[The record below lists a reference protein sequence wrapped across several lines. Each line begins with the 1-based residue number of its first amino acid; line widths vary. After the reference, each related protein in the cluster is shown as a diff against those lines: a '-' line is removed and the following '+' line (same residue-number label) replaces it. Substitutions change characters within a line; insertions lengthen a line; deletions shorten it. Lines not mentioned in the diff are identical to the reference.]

1 MANASYQMLY
11 LGKLTE
17 MDTNESNNTAEQAG
31 VNAAL
36 GGKTFGSTGDP
47 LFASSTQVRLN
58 DLRGNDDVIKFDHQQ
73 KSAYP
78 KDTVTHNVDGVSRTL
93 QADIALIVKNVS
105 VVQAIGGGQFR
116 TISVQVRFFQD
127 VDGHTFMMPPISKG
141 AGTGEYQLTEFP
153 IVSISFPP
161 KPKFDGEFS
170 GISTDRDVLPF
181 RDGFV
186 DGTDGNDYIG
196 PGYIDGDGDRV
207 DANDAIL
214 PGTSGDEDVIRAFEG
229 DDTVYAGAGNDTVY
243 GGEGNDY
250 IDGGDGDDLLYG
262 DEGDDTLIGGK
273 GDDTLVGGTGDDSLE
288 GGDGDDSLVG
298 ETGDDTLR
306 GGEGDDTLIGGTPSQ
321 DVVNDGNDLLDG
333 GAGDDLLIGGSGN
346 DTLYGGVG
354 DDTLDGGDGDDKL
367 YGGAGND
374 LLDGGKGNDF
384 LDGGEGKD
392 TLTGGD
398 GFDTFVAGDGV
409 LIKDF
414 NVATGGNIED
424 GDLVLGTGQDN
435 NDFVD
440 LSRWYNEETLAEWNA
455 ANSDNTYGNPLG
467 WLRADQEDGVLN
479 VIGDMRIQNGGNA
492 VEGKDL
498 TWDNTNV
505 VCFGADALI
514 MADGDEVAAGDL
526 RVGDLVETR
535 DDGLQAIR
543 WIGKRHLDADTLAAY
558 PNLRPIRIRAGAL
571 GDGLP
576 DSDLIVSPQHRI
588 LVRSRIAM
596 KMFGAAEVLVAAKQ
610 LVQLDGIDIATDLDS
625 VTYVH
630 FLFDRHQIVL
640 SNGAETES
648 MFTGEEALRSVGP
661 QALAEIMAIFPELA
675 QNHAEAV
682 SARMLVSGRM
692 GRKLAVRHAQ
702 NAKPLLM

>member
-1 MANASYQMLY
+1 MASTEYQALY
-11 LGKLTE
+11 LGNATR
-17 MDTNESNNTAEQAG
+17 MDTFNNSSDDGFVSQPA
-31 VNAAL
+31 VNSVL
-36 GGKTFGSTGDP
+36 GGKTIGTQGDP
-47 LFASSTQVRLN
+47 LFAQSTNLSLN
-58 DLRGNDDVIKFDHQQ
+58 DNNGGNGVSFNHGNGSPRDNITYTRAGQNYTSEADAGVVVTGVTVVQELGGGETQTITITARVLQMMNGDIFLLAPLSGGNDNGQD
-73 KSAYP
+73 AL
-78 KDTVTHNVDGVSRTL
+78 VSHPIRS
-93 QADIALIVKNVS
+93 IA
-105 VVQAIGGGQFR
+105 
-116 TISVQVRFFQD
+116 
-127 VDGHTFMMPPISKG
+127 
-141 AGTGEYQLTEFP
+141 
-153 IVSISFPP
+153 
-161 KPKFDGEFS
+161 FS
-170 GISTDRDVLPF
+170 GNPNFLTNFSQVSTDRVPLLF

-186 DGTDGNDYIG
+186 DGTSDDDLMG
-196 PGYIDGDGDRV
+196 PGYVDARGDRIDSD
-207 DANDAIL
+207 DALL
-214 PGTSGDEDVIRAFEG
+214 PNHSGDMDHIR
-229 DDTVYAGAGNDTVY
+229 AGAGNDTVY
-243 GGEGNDY
+243 AGHDADTVEGGAGDDLIYGHGPEDVVGPDDDAADVLYGGSGNDTIY
-250 IDGGDGDDLLYG
+250 GQGGDDKLYGDSGNDVLYGGTGNDFLNGGTGNDTLFGEDGNDTLKGGDGDDRLY
-262 DEGDDTLIGGK
+262 
-273 GDDTLVGGTGDDSLE
+273 
-288 GGDGDDSLVG
+288 
-298 ETGDDTLR
+298 
-306 GGEGDDTLIGGTPSQ
+306 
-321 DVVNDGNDLLDG
+321 G
-333 GAGDDLLIGGSGN
+333 GAGDDLLEGGK
-346 DTLYGGVG
+346 G
-354 DDTLDGGDGDDKL
+354 DDFLDGGDG
-367 YGGAGND
+367 N
-374 LLDGGKGNDF
+374 
-384 LDGGEGKD
+384 D

-409 LIKDF
+409 LITDF
-414 NVATGGNIED
+414 NSATGGSFKD

-440 LSRWYNEETLAEWNA
+440 LSKWYNAQTLAEWNA
-455 ANSDNTYGNPLG
+455 ANPGNTFGNPLG

-479 VIGDMRIQNGGNA
+479 VIGDMRIKDDLGA
-492 VEGKDL
+492 VDPLDL

-526 RVGDLVETR
+526 QVGDLVETR

-576 DSDLIVSPQHRI
+576 HSDLIVSPQHRI

-661 QALAEIMAIFPELA
+661 QAMAEIMAIFPELA

>member
-1 MANASYQMLY
+1 MASTEYQSLY
-11 LGKLTE
+11 LGNATR
-17 MDTNESNNTAEQAG
+17 MDTFNNSSDDGIVGQPA
-31 VNAAL
+31 VNSVL
-36 GGKTFGSTGDP
+36 GGKTIGSQTDP
-47 LFASSTQVRLN
+47 LFAQSVNLSLN
-58 DLRGNDDVIKFDHQQ
+58 DNNGGSGVSFNHNNPNPKDNITYTRAGQNYTSEADAGVVVGQVTVVQELGGGETRTITITARVLQMTNGDMFLLAPLEGGND
-73 KSAYP
+73 P
-78 KDTVTHNVDGVSRTL
+78 
-93 QADIALIVKNVS
+93 
-105 VVQAIGGGQFR
+105 GQGQLVER
-116 TISVQVRFFQD
+116 
-127 VDGHTFMMPPISKG
+127 PIR
-141 AGTGEYQLTEFP
+141 
-153 IVSISFPP
+153 SISFKS
-161 KPKFDGEFS
+161 KPDFATNFAQVS
-170 GISTDRDVLPF
+170 IDRDPLLF

-186 DGTDGNDYIG
+186 DGTSDDDFMG
-196 PGYIDGDGDRV
+196 PGYTDARGDRI
-207 DANDAIL
+207 DSNDAII
-214 PGTSGDEDVIRAFEG
+214 PGHTGDMDHIRAK
-229 DDTVYAGAGNDTVY
+229 AGNDTVY
-243 GGEGNDY
+243 AGYGADTVEGGAGNDLIY
-250 IDGGDGDDLLYG
+250 GHGPENVVGPDDNAADVLYGGTGNDTIYGQGGDDSLYG
-262 DEGDDTLIGGK
+262 EDGNDVLY
-273 GDDTLVGGTGDDSLE
+273 GGTGDDFL
-288 GGDGDDSLVG
+288 D
-298 ETGDDTLR
+298 
-306 GGEGDDTLIGGTPSQ
+306 GGTGN
-321 DVVNDGNDLLDG
+321 DVLYGGTGNDLLFG
-333 GAGDDLLIGGSGN
+333 GAGN
-346 DTLYGGVG
+346 DTLHGEEGN
-354 DDTLDGGDGDDKL
+354 DTLKGGDGNDVL

-392 TLTGGD
+392 TLTGGE

-414 NVATGGNIED
+414 NVATGGNFKD
-424 GDLVLGTGQDN
+424 GDIVLGTGQDN

-440 LSRWYNEETLAEWNA
+440 LSKWYNEQTLAEWNA

-479 VIGDMRIQNGGNA
+479 VIGDMRIQNGGDK
-492 VEGKDL
+492 VDGKDL

-526 RVGDLVETR
+526 QVGDLVETR

-543 WIGKRHLDADTLAAY
+543 WIGKRHLDAETLAAY

-576 DSDLIVSPQHRI
+576 HSDLIVSPQHRI